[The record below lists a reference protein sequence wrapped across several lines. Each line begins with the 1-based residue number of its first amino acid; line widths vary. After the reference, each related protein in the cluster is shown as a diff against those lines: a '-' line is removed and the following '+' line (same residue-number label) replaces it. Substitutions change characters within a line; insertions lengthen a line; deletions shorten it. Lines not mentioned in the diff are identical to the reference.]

1 VLNLTPKE
9 FWSHVNSNLSTFCVF
24 GSLVWD
30 LILDEKRKFME
41 KKRQPLIFVGY
52 CEDMK
57 AYRLFDPISK
67 DVLFRRDIYFDEHFN
82 PTSSSS
88 EPLD

>member
-9 FWSHVNSNLSTFCVF
+9 FWSHVNSNVFTFSVF
-24 GSLVWD
+24 GSLAWA
-30 LILDEKRKFME
+30 LILDEKRKVME
-41 KKRQPLIFVGY
+41 KKRQALIFVGY

-67 DVLFRRDIYFDEHFN
+67 DVLF
-82 PTSSSS
+82 
-88 EPLD
+88 